1 MSREYQDYDEE
12 VGAGLTRGELFR
24 RGATLAALGVV
35 PVTFGAS
42 SARAGAAEVG
52 GTLRYFGFQGRD
64 LQPAM
69 MDWQKKNNV
78 NMVAS
83 YQVSPTDTI
92 AKFRANNGGGVDILN
107 TSVADNPDY
116 LKVGN
121 ILRALD
127 KRKLP
132 NLKNLSPIFAKKR
145 NGLWTDFRGN
155 LVAVPLLFNAFGMAY
170 DSSKMPKPTSWF
182 NLLDKKYTGK
192 IAVLDNPV
200 QVFTIG
206 AYMMGMNATKL
217 TQANVDKL
225 LKDWVRPLVK
235 QARSVSRSQG
245 DAITLLSSGEAVAMF
260 GASPTVALQAI
271 AAGNKNVRF
280 NSTIKEGTVT
290 VVMGYAIPPRAENVD
305 TAYAWINSLLE
316 PRRNAAAANAVQFGT
331 TVKGA
336 YEYLTPSS
344 RARYPYK
351 QLDAFLEKTPISIPP
366 ALRSSGNYIGIDK
379 LQEIWTT
386 LKAGG

>member
-1 MSREYQDYDEE
+1 M
-12 VGAGLTRGELFR
+12 A
-24 RGATLAALGVV
+24 
-35 PVTFGAS
+35 
-42 SARAGAAEVG
+42 
-52 GTLRYFGFQGRD
+52 
-64 LQPAM
+64 
-69 MDWQKKNNV
+69 DWQKRNDV

-92 AKFRANNGGGVDILN
+92 AKFRANRGSGVDILN

-116 LKVGN
+116 LRVGN
-121 ILRALD
+121 ILRVLD

-132 NLKNLSPIFAKKR
+132 NLKNLSPIFAQRR
-145 NGLWTDFRGN
+145 NGLWTDFRGH

-182 NLLDKKYTGK
+182 ALLDKKYTGR

-206 AYMMGMNATKL
+206 AYMMNMTATKL

-225 LKDWVRPLVK
+225 VKDWVRPLVK

-280 NSTIKEGTVT
+280 NSNIKEGTVT
-290 VVMGYAIPPRAENVD
+290 VVMGYGIPPQAENVD
-305 TAYAWINSLLE
+305 TAYAWINALLT
-316 PRRNAAAANAVQFGT
+316 PRQNAAAANSVQFGT
-331 TVKGA
+331 TVRGA
-336 YEYLTPSS
+336 HEFLNPSS

-351 QLDAFLEKTPISIPP
+351 TLDAFLRKTPISIPP
-366 ALRSSGNYIGIDK
+366 ALRSSGKYIGIDK

-386 LKAGG
+386 LKSGG